1 MSRDAVPCATRCLF
15 CLETPREGVPLFGE
29 TEAFMPSFRPFA
41 HKALFGSYYANV
53 FWTFIVP
60 KKFRGFDQTTLAIC

>member
-1 MSRDAVPCATRCLF
+1 MLSRVQPAASSASK
-15 CLETPREGVPLFGE
+15 TPRDGVFPLGE

-41 HKALFGSYYANV
+41 HRALFGSYYANV

-60 KKFRGFDQTTLAIC
+60 QKFRGFDQITLPYASR